1 MGFANGL
8 KKLFSFRLT
17 SQPVL
22 PFTVLFKKFRSIL
35 ERNNLILELMADMG
49 DKLGGEYIFDI
60 QYIKDITGR
69 MSDLVFKLISDLCV
83 MTQKDILELFVA
95 FERIQFE
102 IEEELAGRRA
112 ASMKRSME
120 REERR
125 GKKKLARFL
134 SPWFGLADWGHS
146 QPFVIL
152 LEDLN
157 GDCEEQAGNKFAN
170 LGEIRNT
177 LGLSTMD
184 GFVVTTNAFFDF
196 MEANGLFEIVERTLG
211 GVDQADEAALEAL
224 SAEMRK
230 RILSGTMPAEVVSAI
245 HWALDIIC
253 KRNAGRGCFFAV
265 RSSGWG
271 EDTEFSFAGQ
281 YESVLNVSRKN
292 IVEAW
297 REVAASVYTV
307 EALRYRLHRGYRES
321 ETAMAVGCQLMV
333 EAEVSGAMYTY
344 APIASEQEAMV
355 ISAAWGLGV
364 AVASGIAE
372 SDTIFVDR
380 ISPHKV
386 LSIEPGRKTTKM
398 IGKQGGGTAWVDVPA
413 ELQEKVCLSDDYIER
428 LARTAVTIEKYY
440 RRPQDVEWAFD
451 REANLYI
458 LQSRPLN
465 VRPEHPE
472 RYMVAIDNTALSSK
486 VIFSGKG
493 TVVQG
498 GVGSGK
504 VYVTTSDEDLKDFPF
519 GAVLVARYTSPKYS
533 RIMRRARAILTDIGS
548 ATGHMATLAREYRV
562 PTVVDTGIATR
573 VLKTGDEV
581 TLDAIRNVVY
591 AGTVKELNNFE
602 ITHEEVFEES
612 CEYRLLKRVLKKVTP
627 LNLVDPA
634 SEFFR
639 AARCRTYHDITR
651 FVHEKAVES
660 LIELSE
666 GYHLRHAGRAR
677 RLEFSIPLGLTVI
690 DIGKGTSTA
699 PESESLRL
707 EQVESTPLR
716 ALLEG
721 LMESGMWETA
731 PVAVDLGSF
740 MSSLTRTFS
749 ASMARPEEVGRNL
762 AVLSDNYM
770 NLHLRLGYHF
780 NILDA
785 YIGEE
790 LNDNYIYF
798 RFLGGVSNIERRSRR
813 ARLIACVMES
823 FDFRVEVHGDLIV
836 GRLKKLSRQRM
847 VGRMKVIGGLIGY
860 TRQLDVNMT
869 GDEMIDFYLADFLQR
884 IQILEEVREDAPLCE
899 LPAADPDFNSG

>member
-8 KKLFSFRLT
+8 KRLFSLRLT
-17 SQPVL
+17 SRPVL
-22 PFTVLFKKFRSIL
+22 PFTVFFKKFRSIL

-60 QYIKDITGR
+60 QYIKDVAAKI
-69 MSDLVFKLISDLCV
+69 SEQVFKLISDLCV
-83 MTQKDILELFVA
+83 MTREDIAELFAA

-102 IEEELAGRRA
+102 IGEELAGRRA
-112 ASMKRSME
+112 VLMQRSQE
-120 REERR
+120 REQKR
-125 GKKKLARFL
+125 GKRGLFRFL
-134 SPWFGLADWGHS
+134 SALLGRGDSGNLA
-146 QPFVIL
+146 PFVIL
-152 LEDLN
+152 LEDLD
-157 GDCEEQAGNKFAN
+157 GDFEEQAGNKFAN

-177 LGLSTMD
+177 LGLSTLD

-196 MEANGLFEIVERTLG
+196 MEANGLFEILERTLKG
-211 GVDQADEAALEAL
+211 LDQADEGALEAL
-224 SAEMRK
+224 SATMRK
-230 RILSGTMPAEVVSAI
+230 RILSGTMPREVVSAI
-245 HWALDIIC
+245 DRALDIIC
-253 KRNAGRGCFFAV
+253 GRNPGRGCFFAV

-271 EDTEFSFAGQ
+271 EDGEFSFAGQ
-281 YESVLNVSRKN
+281 YESVLNVSRAT

-297 REVAASVYTV
+297 REVTASVYTV

-355 ISAAWGLGV
+355 ISGAWGLGA

-380 ISPHKV
+380 MPPHRI

-398 IGKQGGGTAWVDVPA
+398 IGKQGGGTVWADVPA
-413 ELQEKVCLSDDYIER
+413 EFQEKICLSDDYIER
-428 LARTAVTIEKYY
+428 LARTAVAIEKYY

-451 REANLYI
+451 GEANLYI
-458 LQSRPLN
+458 LQARPLN
-465 VRPEHPE
+465 VRPDHPE
-472 RYMVAIDNTALSSK
+472 RHMVTIDNAALSSR
-486 VIFSGKG
+486 VIFSGRG
-493 TVVQG
+493 QVVQG

-504 VYVTTSDEDLKDFPF
+504 VYVTRSDEDLKDFPF

-533 RIMRRARAILTDIGS
+533 RIMRKARAILTDIGS

-562 PTVVDTGIATR
+562 PTVVDTGIASR

-581 TLDAIRNVVY
+581 TLDAIANVVY
-591 AGTVKELNNFE
+591 AGTVKELNSFE

-612 CEYRLLKRVLKKVTP
+612 REYRLLKRVLKKVTP

-634 SEFFR
+634 SESFR

-651 FVHEKAVES
+651 VVHEKAVES

-666 GYHLRHAGRAR
+666 GYQSRHAGRSR

-690 DIGKGTSTA
+690 DIGKGTSSA
-699 PESESLRL
+699 PGAESLRL
-707 EQVESTPLR
+707 EEVESAPLK

-721 LMESGMWETA
+721 LTESGMWETA

-749 ASMARPEEVGRNL
+749 GSMAGPEQVGRNL
-762 AVLSDNYM
+762 AVVSDNYM

-780 NILDA
+780 NIVDA

-823 FDFRVEVHGDLIV
+823 FDFRVEIHGDLIV
-836 GRLKKLSRQRM
+836 GRLKKLSGRRM

-869 GDEMIDFYLADFLQR
+869 GDEMIDFYCADFLER
-884 IQILEEVREDAPLCE
+884 IQVLEEVREDAPMCE
-899 LPAADPDFNSG
+899 LPTADPDFDSG